1 MNGWEDRIRTARETA
16 KAAAELER
24 QAVRDASAVG
34 ATPTE
39 IAAALGVKNRQRVY
53 DILADAEHGEIP
65 NPAHTPVA
73 WLRGAGIREQAWTR
87 VERAV
92 RARGFR
98 TTHDRLAAWHLCRGG
113 NPVVLI
119 DFSDDLDDNPP
130 APGGGH
136 YHGYNRFTRVGL
148 CRARY
153 GDDDRMELVLVNG
166 GRRDEPWGRNSA
178 GLDADLLARIA
189 TEALVMPKNP
199 AVAGQVVAFTQ

>member
-1 MNGWEDRIRTARETA
+1 MTGWQERLRAAREAA
-16 KAAAELER
+16 KTGAELER
-24 QAVRDASAVG
+24 QAVRDASADG

-39 IAAALGVKNRQRVY
+39 IATALGVRNRQRVY
-53 DILADAEHGEIP
+53 DILADAEHGEIL
-65 NPAHTPVA
+65 NPVLTPVA
-73 WLRGAGIREQAWTR
+73 YLRGAGIPPQAWTR

-113 NPVVLI
+113 TPVVLI

-136 YHGYNRFTRVGL
+136 WHGYNRFTRVGL

-153 GDDDRMELVLVNG
+153 GDDEHLELVLLNG
-166 GRRDEPWGRNSA
+166 GRRDEPWGRNSS
-178 GLDADLLARIA
+178 GLDEGILARLA
-189 TEALVMPKNP
+189 AEALIMPKDP
-199 AVAGQVVAFTQ
+199 AAAGEIVTFTP